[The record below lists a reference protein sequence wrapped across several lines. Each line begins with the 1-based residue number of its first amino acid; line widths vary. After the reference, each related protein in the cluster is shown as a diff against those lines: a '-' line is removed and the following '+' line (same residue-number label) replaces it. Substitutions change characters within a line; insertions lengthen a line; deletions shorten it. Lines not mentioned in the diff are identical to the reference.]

1 MYCNK
6 ATIIATGM
14 KNKSL
19 VDVTANKPIKIAVI
33 VVVLAIVIAVS
44 AYAAFSRD
52 DDEETT
58 GLEVIDIKVTE
69 PKPTILND
77 RTITIDYGE
86 SVTFNLTVKNNGR
99 NITAGDGYYVGIG
112 VITNEGGKY
121 WQLPPDQFIG
131 VDLGPGG
138 TSKHT
143 FTARNREERP
153 FKGECDIQ
161 GYIKSVATDEILA
174 RSDVVTVEI
183 MYPATHS

>member
-1 MYCNK
+1 
-6 ATIIATGM
+6 M
-14 KNKSL
+14 KKKSL
-19 VDVTANKPIKIAVI
+19 VDVTAKKSLVYIAVI
-33 VVVLAIVIAVS
+33 IFVLAIVIAVS

-52 DDEETT
+52 DDKTT
-58 GLEVIDIKVTE
+58 GLAVVGITITE

-77 RTITIDYGE
+77 RAITIDYGE
-86 SVTFNLTVKNNGR
+86 SVTFNLTVKNNGK

-112 VITNEGGKY
+112 VITNEGSKY

-153 FKGECDIQ
+153 FKGECEIQ
-161 GYIKSVATDEILA
+161 GYIKSVATNEILA

-183 MYPATHS
+183 MYPASPS

>member
-1 MYCNK
+1 
-6 ATIIATGM
+6 M

-19 VDVTANKPIKIAVI
+19 VDVTAHNTAKIVAI
-33 VVVLAIVIAVS
+33 VFVLALISAVMV
-44 AYAAFSRD
+44 YAAFSRD
-52 DDEETT
+52 NDDGENT
-58 GLEVIDIKVTE
+58 GLDVIDIKVTE

-77 RTITIDYGE
+77 RAITIDYGE
-86 SVTFNLTVKNNGR
+86 SVTFNLTVKNNGK
-99 NITAGDGYYVGIG
+99 NITAGDGYYVGIT
-112 VITNEGGKY
+112 VITNGGDKY

-161 GYIKSVATDEILA
+161 GYVKSVVTDEIIA

-183 MYPATHS
+183 MYPATHA